1 MQAPTQKCSMR
12 ATDTTLRSRIANVK
26 NNHSRRKKRKR
37 IKRKKEKNNR
47 ESNDI
52 NKIIN
57 KIHFVKVD
65 FFIIYTLRSWLNVQL
80 AIVLRTLRREY
91 FRRVL
96 LPHFQIGVFFP
107 FSKASHQTQNLFI
120 FSIEHE

>member
-1 MQAPTQKCSMR
+1 MFNARNGHHTPFENSKREEQPQPQKE
-12 ATDTTLRSRIANVK
+12 AKANK
-26 NNHSRRKKRKR
+26 
-37 IKRKKEKNNR
+37 KKERKKNNR